1 MNPANGPRSMEAE
14 ASIPSDISRISP
26 LVNRLMELIELASCV
41 PGQEFEVEMAL
52 REALNNAVG
61 HGNRMDPRKRVHVH
75 CRCDPGNG
83 VSIVVRDEGNGFD
96 PNQVPYPTA
105 AQVPYSY
112 CRRGIYIMK
121 FYMDEVSFEKGGSE
135 VHLLKRAA
143 RKPRPALRNI
153 NRTVPLIPQTAP
165 NMVLRLSG
173 RRPMRLTRRGDKT
186 C

>member
-1 MNPANGPRSMEAE
+1 V
-14 ASIPSDISRISP
+14 SIPSDVSRISP

-52 REALNNAVG
+52 REALNNAVV

-75 CRCDPGNG
+75 CRCGPGDG

-96 PNQVPYPTA
+96 PSQVPCPTP
-105 AQVPYSY
+105 AQALYSY

-121 FYMDEVSFEKGGSE
+121 FYMDEVTFQKGGAE
-135 VHLLKRAA
+135 VHLLKRAPRKRVP

-153 NRTVPLIPQTAP
+153 DHAVPSIPQTVP

-173 RRPMRLTRRGDKT
+173 RRPMRLTRRRDKT